1 MDTARRRLSRDVRST
16 ILLFLVP
23 TFALYLFMVVVPIF
37 QSLRFSFYRW
47 DGLEPLTRFIGF
59 ENFTDIAK
67 DRVFWKSFWNN
78 IVLVVFSLV
87 TQMPFAILLAILL
100 TGNIRGKSF
109 FRTVFFA
116 PQIIS
121 TVAAGY
127 LFYYIYEPT
136 FGLLNQCLR
145 GLGLGVLARGWLG
158 ETGLALYSVL
168 FVISW
173 RFVGFYMVLFMA
185 AIEGIPT
192 ELFEAARIDGCTKWQ
207 VIRKVTLPLLS
218 GTLKTACVLSIVG
231 SIKYF
236 DLIWIMTAGGPA
248 HASELI
254 ATYMYKKTFLSWE
267 MGYGSALAFVLFL
280 IAFSL
285 SLIFMRFSS
294 RRDEGEA
301 R

>member
-1 MDTARRRLSRDVRST
+1 
-16 ILLFLVP
+16 
-23 TFALYLFMVVVPIF
+23 
-37 QSLRFSFYRW
+37 
-47 DGLEPLTRFIGF
+47 
-59 ENFTDIAK
+59 
-67 DRVFWKSFWNN
+67 
-78 IVLVVFSLV
+78 
-87 TQMPFAILLAILL
+87 
-100 TGNIRGKSF
+100 
-109 FRTVFFA
+109 
-116 PQIIS
+116 
-121 TVAAGY
+121 
-127 LFYYIYEPT
+127 
-136 FGLLNQCLR
+136 
-145 GLGLGVLARGWLG
+145 
-158 ETGLALYSVL
+158 
-168 FVISW
+168 
-173 RFVGFYMVLFMA
+173 MVLFMA